1 MTSPSATLS
10 PPDFHVYP
18 GDEVRRVLDDD
29 LSVVV
34 SAVEDAY
41 RAHALGRTVNPDSHF
56 LRFPERPADRIIALP
71 AHYAAHDGVAVTG
84 IKWISSFPGN
94 IEGGLARASAVMIL
108 NDATTGYPIAC
119 MEAGAISATR
129 TAASAASA
137 LRVLSGPQRRTTS
150 LAVIGTGVIS
160 ERVLTLIEHVGHAP
174 ERVVLFDLN
183 VAYANSMAD
192 RLRGR
197 SDVEVVVARD
207 LEEAVRSS
215 DVVLF
220 ATTAGTPHL
229 TDPEIL
235 AHNPIVLH
243 LSLRDLGP
251 EVVLSAHNVVDDVDH
266 CLKAGTSLHLT
277 EQLTRNRD
285 FVRFTLPELLTGG
298 ARPALDRPVIFS
310 PFGMGIL
317 DIALGS
323 LVHRA
328 LEASSTP
335 VDGFFHRAER
345 I

>member
-1 MTSPSATLS
+1 MTSLSAPLV
-10 PPDFHVYP
+10 PPAFHVHP
-18 GDEVRRVLDDD
+18 GDDVRRVLDDD

-34 SAVEDAY
+34 TAVENAY

-71 AHYAAHDGVAVTG
+71 AHYVAPDGDAITG

-108 NDATTGYPIAC
+108 NDATTGYPVAC

-137 LRVLSGPQRRTTS
+137 LRLLSPGKRTSS
-150 LAVIGTGVIS
+150 LTVVGAGVIS
-160 ERVLTLIEHVGHAP
+160 ERVLTLVEHVGHAP
-174 ERVVLFDLN
+174 DRIVLYDLD
-183 VAYANSMAD
+183 VAYASSLAD
-192 RLRGR
+192 RLRRR
-197 SDVEVVVARD
+197 SDVEVVIARD
-207 LEEAVRSS
+207 IEDAVRSS

-220 ATTAGTPHL
+220 ATTAGAPHVM
-229 TDPEIL
+229 DPDL
-235 AHNPIVLH
+235 LSHNPIVLH

-251 EVVLSAHNVVDDVDH
+251 EVILSAHNVVDDVDH
-266 CLKAGTSLHLT
+266 CLKAETSLHLT
-277 EQLTRNRD
+277 EQLTGNRD
-285 FVRFTLPELLTGG
+285 FVRFTLPELLSGG
-298 ARPALDRPVIFS
+298 ARPVRDRPIIFS

-328 LEASSTP
+328 LQASSTP